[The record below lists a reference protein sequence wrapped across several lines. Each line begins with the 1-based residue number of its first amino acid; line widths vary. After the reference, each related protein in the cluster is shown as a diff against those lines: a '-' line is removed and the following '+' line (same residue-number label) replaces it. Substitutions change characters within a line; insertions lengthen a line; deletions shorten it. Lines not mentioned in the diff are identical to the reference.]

1 MFSIGRRRSG
11 FTLLET
17 MISLSLLAI
26 SMVGALSM
34 LSSSWDVL
42 HRTQE
47 KLEVNNILKSVLEE
61 LRDFTFDQLE
71 ALPQTLYFWPSSYG
85 GVFYAHGGSRMYYPT
100 EGDSQA
106 YPVFRYLHETEGT
119 LRLEQLQ
126 PNLIKATVEVDWQ
139 SIGGEQRVTM
149 STVTYLS
156 RNGVNRQ

>member
-11 FTLLET
+11 FTLVET

-26 SMVGALSM
+26 SMVGALTM

-47 KLEVNNILKSVLEE
+47 KMEVNNILKSVLEE
-61 LRDFTFDQLE
+61 LRDFTFDE
-71 ALPQTLYFWPSSYG
+71 IEELPETLYFWPSSYG
-85 GVFYAHGGSRMYYPT
+85 GVFYAYGGDRMYYPT
-100 EGDSQA
+100 EGDSQV
-106 YPVFRYLHETEGT
+106 YPVFRYLHQAMGT
-119 LRLEQLQ
+119 LHLEQLQ
-126 PNLIKATVEVDWQ
+126 PNLMKATVEVDWQ

>member
-1 MFSIGRRRSG
+1 MFSIGRRRRG
-11 FTLLET
+11 FTLVET

-47 KLEVNNILKSVLEE
+47 KMEVNNILKSVLEE
-61 LRDFTFDQLE
+61 LRDFTFDELE
-71 ALPQTLYFWPSSYG
+71 ALPGTLNFWPSSYG
-85 GVFYAHGGSRMYYPT
+85 GVFSAYGGSRMYYPT
-100 EGDSQA
+100 EGDSQD
-106 YPVFRYLHETEGT
+106 YPVFRYLHQAAGT